1 MRKHS
6 PAMHPPCLAL
16 KASEVSPMRQG
27 QSEYAQ
33 PVMLELCPIMPSYA
47 ELCRVMPS
55 YAQLCPVCPVC
66 RVMPSYA
73 QLCPVMPRYGQY
85 AQYAMLC
92 PVMPSYA
99 DGFPKDAPGISDLP
113 IVPKVMPAYSG
124 WPYHAPRQDEQ
135 RQQRHVRS
143 RQVPAQPR
151 QPHRALLP
159 AQPPPCR
166 AHSITRV

>member
-1 MRKHS
+1 M
-6 PAMHPPCLAL
+6 PCRDAEAL
-16 KASEVSPMRQG
+16 TGDAPTLLGAEGLGGVAHAPGPVGICSAC
-27 QSEYAQ
+27 YAR
-33 PVMLELCPIMPSYA
+33 IMPNHA
-47 ELCRVMPS
+47 EL
-55 YAQLCPVCPVC
+55 C